1 MGESNNTNA
10 TVFER
15 GNIGKEPVA
24 KIILN
29 GYNIAAGG
37 PLGKSGVMRSFK
49 MIEGDL
55 FSAWS
60 LGTLLTVCVE
70 DGRTATIRI
79 AAHPA
84 ESNSSGFVEFLSD

>member
-1 MGESNNTNA
+1 MGSTDNTEA
-10 TVFER
+10 IVFDEEK
-15 GNIGKEPVA
+15 NSIA

-37 PLGKSGVMRSFK
+37 PLGKNGAMRSFK
-49 MIEGDL
+49 MVEGNL
-55 FSAWS
+55 FTEWS
-60 LGTLLTVCVE
+60 LGKRLEVKSE

-84 ESNSSGFVEFLSD
+84 EQGATGFVEFLS